1 MDLDCGGRISDLLV
15 AQLPYDPCVVH
26 FGSPLVQCVLGNIQT
41 NYFLDP
47 DVARQMRALRRCT
60 GNLQGQFITTLI
72 VFRQMFMLHAGIKS
86 KCAQTNATMNGAEL
100 NGCSRSCEL
109 V

>member
-41 NYFLDP
+41 NYLLDS
-47 DVARQMRALRRCT
+47 DVARQMRVLRRCT

-72 VFRQMFMLHAGIKS
+72 VFRKMFTLHAGIKN
-86 KCAQTNATMNGAEL
+86 KEN
-100 NGCSRSCEL
+100 
-109 V
+109 